1 MAAYRLQTFTSYFCY
16 LTGVKKEKVVKMC
29 FRKF

>member
-1 MAAYRLQTFTSYFCY
+1 MAAYRLRMLTGYFCY
-16 LTGVKKEKVVKMC
+16 LTGVKKEKVVKMY